1 MSSEE
6 SLIDLNREVMS
17 RVVSAV
23 AVLTQIDGDGILQGM
38 TITSLS
44 SVSAEPPS
52 VLMCVAN
59 TASSRPSLVEG
70 QTFCVNI
77 LAADQVAQSVGFA
90 WGDEDPF
97 EVFEWSAEP
106 DGTPVLAGTAAH
118 LLCEVERVV
127 EQHGTAVVFGRVTG
141 AGVHKDEALSY
152 WRRQYY
158 GDLVPTDTEITGTW

>member
-6 SLIDLNREVMS
+6 TLVDLNREVMS

-23 AVLTQIDGDGILQGM
+23 AVLTQIDDDGVLQGM

-44 SVSAEPPS
+44 SVAAEPPS
-52 VLMCVAN
+52 VLVCVSN
-59 TASSRPSLVEG
+59 TASSRASLVDG
-70 QTFCVNI
+70 QGFCVNI
-77 LAADQVAQSVGFA
+77 LASDQVAHSVGFA

-97 EVFEWSAEP
+97 EVFEWSPAA

-127 EQHGTAVVFGRVTG
+127 EHHGTAVVLAKVTAG
-141 AGVHKDEALSY
+141 GVHKDEVLAY
-152 WRRQYY
+152 WRRRYY
-158 GDLVPTDTEITGTW
+158 GDLVPADPETTGTW

>member
-6 SLIDLNREVMS
+6 SLVDLNREVMS

-23 AVLTQIDGDGILQGM
+23 AVLTQVDDDGVLQGM

-44 SVSAEPPS
+44 SVAAEPPS
-52 VLMCVAN
+52 VLVCVAN
-59 TASSRPSLVEG
+59 TAASRASLMDG
-70 QTFCVNI
+70 QSFCVNI
-77 LAADQVAQSVGFA
+77 LAADQAPQSVGFA

-97 EVFEWSAEP
+97 EVFEWSPAA

-127 EQHGTAVVFGRVTG
+127 EHHGTAVVLAKVTAG
-141 AGVHKDEALSY
+141 AVHKDEVLAY

-158 GDLVPTDTEITGTW
+158 GDLVPANPEITGTW